1 MIDVIGMLCEKFPA
15 AFFQFER
22 RRKPLALGIHK
33 QIAEALPTLN
43 KVQISGAMRRYVKN
57 TFYLKACVEGA
68 SRIDLNGEAA
78 GTVSG
83 NDAASCA
90 SRLAAI
96 KLARKRKMRQ
106 KELDGS
112 IDRSLALAA
121 NPEQDKAAEIEVAKP
136 VPKGPNAGKRTLHL
150 KGMSSI

>member
-1 MIDVIGMLCEKFPA
+1 RSLRLTSRGRGCRKHCRRWRLRGQRDRPVGPSMGAVAMIDVIGMLCEKFPA

-96 KLARKRKMRQ
+96 KLARKRK
-106 KELDGS
+106 
-112 IDRSLALAA
+112 
-121 NPEQDKAAEIEVAKP
+121 
-136 VPKGPNAGKRTLHL
+136 
-150 KGMSSI
+150 